1 MDSWTGPH
9 PSCYRTDTA
18 HLLSSSSAGWG
29 SWASPPSPPLS
40 RSPRR
45 STTGQ
50 WFSSSAP
57 HTEVRSMDRR
67 GGRSCTPPARAPGS
81 GVGLGGIS
89 DGYSCCQ
96 RPPTSWCRP
105 PHIRTAGSR
114 ISHTGHS
121 PELPS
126 DTGFG
131 HPKKERKLEVIQRKG
146 HVIQYRQEVQVSHFC
161 TNEYFIVLPAM
172 MEAIRDISMFR
183 TKFSFSSSYG
193 DTSYSSY
200 ANKKGV

>member
-1 MDSWTGPH
+1 MDSWTVPRA
-9 PSCYRTDTA
+9 SCYRTDTA
-18 HLLSSSSAGWG
+18 RLLSSSSAGWG
-29 SWASPPSPPLS
+29 SWASPLY

-45 STTGQ
+45 STMGR
-50 WFSSSAP
+50 WFSSAALR
-57 HTEVRSMDRR
+57 TEIRSMDRR
-67 GGRSCTPPARAPGS
+67 VGRSCTPLVRAPGS

-96 RPPTSWCRP
+96 RPPTSWCRL

-146 HVIQYRQEVQVSHFC
+146 HVSTGKRYKCH
-161 TNEYFIVLPAM
+161 TFI
-172 MEAIRDISMFR
+172 
-183 TKFSFSSSYG
+183 
-193 DTSYSSY
+193 
-200 ANKKGV
+200 